1 MGASTEVA
9 GVMPSGKRPDCR
21 PTACTPVE
29 NGVEE
34 RGRTPELR
42 CAVEVGPA
50 LSADVDRLL
59 GLERESFSVPWT
71 RKMFEAEL
79 TGNPFAHVFTA
90 RTAGERPEAGRADEI
105 VGFVCFWVVFEEL
118 RLMDVAVD
126 PKVRRQG
133 IAARLVGCAL
143 KFGVDS
149 GARRALLEVRSSN
162 VAARRLYERFG
173 FREVGVRAR
182 YYTDPV
188 EDAALMEL
196 DPIHHQGQVQV
207 EIEGRNDGPSSSAP
221 QPQPQS

>member
-9 GVMPSGKRPDCR
+9 GVMPSGQRPDRR
-21 PTACTPVE
+21 PIARTLAE

-34 RGRTPELR
+34 RGRMPELR
-42 CAVEVGPA
+42 RPVEVGPA
-50 LSADVDRLL
+50 SAADVDRLL
-59 GLERESFSVPWT
+59 GLERESFAVPWT

-79 TGNPFAHVFTA
+79 TGNPFAHVLTA
-90 RTAGERPEAGRADEI
+90 RTAGERQEAGQDHAI

-143 KFGVDS
+143 KLGVDR

-182 YYTDPV
+182 YYRDPV

-196 DPIHHQGQVQV
+196 EPIPVQLKV
-207 EIEGRNDGPSSSAP
+207 ERGSDESSLSAP
-221 QPQPQS
+221 QPQPQP